1 MRNALDPSPRREPAA
16 QAREAALGVF
26 FGIAEEWGLTAEQ
39 QIRLLGSPARSTF
52 FKWKKERGAVSGD
65 VLERISH
72 IVSLYKALSIL
83 FPEPARASAWLRRPN
98 RYFEDRSAL
107 DIMMD
112 GNVTDIYRVRAYVD
126 AQRGG

>member
-16 QAREAALGVF
+16 QARQGALGVF
-26 FGIAEEWGLTAEQ
+26 FEIAEEWGLTAEQ
-39 QIRLLGSPARSTF
+39 QMTLLGSPARSTF
-52 FKWKKERGAVSGD
+52 FKWKKERNPVSGD

-72 IVSLYKALSIL
+72 IVSIYKALNIL
-83 FPEPARASAWLRRPN
+83 FHEPDRVSRWLLSPN
-98 RYFEDRSAL
+98 KYFDNRSAL
-107 DIMMD
+107 DVMLD